1 MLAGR
6 NPRKIVTKGGQLRNE
21 REKKKR
27 VLPHLRI
34 QASTNCPRRSRRS
47 SPGKGVKVHPI
58 RPKEGTII
66 VYLANLITAPEGDD
80 KHIAETAAE
89 TDTCG
94 EIEAHFL

>member
-1 MLAGR
+1 
-6 NPRKIVTKGGQLRNE
+6 
-21 REKKKR
+21 
-27 VLPHLRI
+27 
-34 QASTNCPRRSRRS
+34 
-47 SPGKGVKVHPI
+47 VKVHPI